1 MPTQLAAAM
10 SKEDKMM
17 KRLIASVLAVTLMGT
32 AAASAQS
39 YRHGGHGGGYG
50 RSWHG
55 HRGGGDG
62 AALVGLGIGLFALG
76 AIAAS
81 AQRDRYDD
89 RYYDRYEYGPPPPP
103 PPGYAQRFG
112 YYD

>member
-1 MPTQLAAAM
+1 
-10 SKEDKMM
+10 M
-17 KRLIASVLAVTLMGT
+17 KRLIASVLAVTLLGT
-32 AAASAQS
+32 AAASAQP
-39 YRHGGHGGGYG
+39 YRHGGHGSYG

-76 AIAAS
+76 AIAAAS
-81 AQRDRYDD
+81 QNDRYND
-89 RYYDRYEYGPPPPP
+89 RYQDRYEYGPPPPP
-103 PPGYAQRFG
+103 PPPPGYGQRFG